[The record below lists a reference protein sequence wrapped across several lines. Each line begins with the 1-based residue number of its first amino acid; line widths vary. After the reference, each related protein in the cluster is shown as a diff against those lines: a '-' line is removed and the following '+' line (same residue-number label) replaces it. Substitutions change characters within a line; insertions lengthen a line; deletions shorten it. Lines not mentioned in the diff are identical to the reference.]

1 MGRRTQ
7 SARAARAARTARSAR
22 RLPPFDRL
30 GVFVHAHA
38 RLVIAAWVVIV
49 CCALPFAPQAPGA
62 LQAGGFDLPTLE
74 SARSRA
80 ALERELGT
88 PPSALV
94 LAISSTTLTPGT
106 SAFETAAQR
115 AVAGV
120 ASAPHVVGSRSHL
133 IAPTQINIEKKI
145 VYDVILL
152 DLKPDD
158 SPAALDGIQA
168 RLAEVDGIKVAI
180 AGGPSF
186 YADIQSVS
194 ETDLQRSELISLPLA
209 AVVLLLVFGS
219 AVAAGL
225 PLAVGGA
232 TVIVALAA
240 IFGVAQ
246 VTRMS
251 IFVLNLTTLLGLGL
265 GVDYSLLLVS
275 RFREEL
281 GKGAAIGDAVTR
293 TVATAGR
300 AVFFSGVTVMLGLA
314 GLALFDFA
322 ILRSIGVAGAITVAI
337 AVASSVTL
345 MPAILSLLGARVN
358 RLAARRL
365 GNGRV
370 NERGPWARLARAVMR
385 RPIAVALPTL
395 TLLIALGTPWLGV
408 RFNAPDGSILPE
420 RVPSRQALDAL
431 TDAFGEGSFSPMTAA
446 VRTDGPVTS
455 PTNIKLLYDWVQALQ
470 ADPRVA
476 RVDSIVSIDP
486 RLTGTQYQLLYSS
499 HTSDSEVGS
508 AAPPD
513 RYAAQILSFTTA
525 GDLTTV
531 SITPTY
537 GPNRPESRALVSEL
551 RAAHP
556 GTIGAGRPSVITPP
570 AGLNALIGGGAAE
583 IVDVVDTISGEF
595 PRTAAVVILA
605 TLLILA
611 VLLRSIVLPIKA
623 VVMNVLSILASFGA
637 LVWIFQEGNLSALLG
652 FAPLGFVET
661 TIPVILFCVLFGL
674 SMDYEVF
681 LLTRMREIYDRTGD
695 NTAAV
700 AGGLERSG
708 RIITSAALI
717 VVVVAGSFAFAEIVL
732 IKALGVGVAVAVAL
746 DATIVRALLVPATMR
761 LFGKWNWWAPHWMER
776 LLSGRIA
783 TEAETEARTR

>member
-1 MGRRTQ
+1 M
-7 SARAARAARTARSAR
+7 ARAAR
-22 RLPPFDRL
+22 RLPPFERL
-30 GVFVHAHA
+30 GAFVHAHA
-38 RLVIAAWVVIV
+38 RLVIGAWVLIV
-49 CCALPFAPQAPGA
+49 LCALPFAPQAPGA

-80 ALERELGT
+80 ALESELGA

-94 LAISSTTLTPGT
+94 LAISSSTLTPGT
-106 SAFETAAQR
+106 PQFEAAAQR

-120 ASAPHVVGSRSHL
+120 ANAPHVVGSRSHL
-133 IAPTQINIEKKI
+133 IAPTQVNVEKKI

-158 SPAALDGIQA
+158 SPAALEGIQA
-168 RLAEVDGIKVAI
+168 ALVEVDGIKVAL

-186 YADIQSVS
+186 YADIQIVS

-209 AVVLLLVFGS
+209 AIVLLLVFGS

-240 IFGVAQ
+240 IFGAAQ
-246 VTRMS
+246 ATRMS

-281 GKGAAIGDAVTR
+281 GRGAKLGDAVQR

-322 ILRSIGVAGAITVAI
+322 ILRSIGIAGAITVAI

-345 MPAILSLLGARVN
+345 MPAILSLLGPRVN
-358 RLAARRL
+358 RLAIRRL
-365 GNGRV
+365 GSGKV

-395 TLLIALGTPWLGV
+395 ALLIALGTPWLGV

-455 PTNIKLLYDWVQALQ
+455 AANIKLLYDWVQALQ

-486 RLTGTQYQLLYSS
+486 RLTLTQYQLLYSS
-499 HTSDSEVGS
+499 SSTDG
-508 AAPPD
+508 ATPPD

-531 SITPTY
+531 SITPTN
-537 GPNRPESRALVSEL
+537 GPNRPESRALVGEL

-556 GTIGAGRPSVITPP
+556 GSIAAGTPSAITPP

-611 VLLRSIVLPIKA
+611 VLLRSIILPIKA
-623 VVMNVLSILASFGA
+623 VVMNTLSILASFGA
-637 LVWIFQEGNLSALLG
+637 LVWIFQEGNLSAILG

-695 NTAAV
+695 NAAAV

-717 VVVVAGSFAFAEIVL
+717 VVVVAGSFVFAEIVL
-732 IKALGVGVAVAVAL
+732 IKALGVGVAIAVAL

-761 LFGKWNWWAPHWMER
+761 LFGKWNWWAPRWMER

-783 TEAETEARTR
+783 TEAETEARAR

>member
-1 MGRRTQ
+1 MAQRRRV
-7 SARAARAARTARSAR
+7 ARK
-22 RLPPFDRL
+22 LPPFEQL
-30 GVFVHAHA
+30 GAFVHAHA
-38 RLVIAAWVVIV
+38 RLVIGAWVLIV
-49 CCALPFAPQAPGA
+49 LCALPFAPQAPGA

-80 ALERELGT
+80 ALESELGA

-106 SAFETAAQR
+106 PQFETAAQR
-115 AVAGV
+115 AIAGV

-133 IAPTQINIEKKI
+133 IAPTQINVEKKI

-158 SPAALDGIQA
+158 SPAALEGIQSA
-168 RLAEVDGIKVAI
+168 LVEVDGITVAI

-209 AVVLLLVFGS
+209 AIVLLLVFGS

-232 TVIVALAA
+232 TVLVALAA
-240 IFGVAQ
+240 IFGIAQ
-246 VTRMS
+246 ATRMS

-281 GKGAAIGDAVTR
+281 GRGAKLGDAVQR

-322 ILRSIGVAGAITVAI
+322 ILRSIGIAGAITVAI

-345 MPAILSLLGARVN
+345 MPAILSLLGPRVN
-358 RLAARRL
+358 RLAIRRL
-365 GNGRV
+365 GSGKV

-385 RPIAVALPTL
+385 RPVAVALPTL
-395 TLLIALGTPWLGV
+395 ALLIALGTPWLGV

-455 PTNIKLLYDWVQALQ
+455 AANIKLLYDWVQALQ

-486 RLTGTQYQLLYSS
+486 RLTLTQYQLLYSS
-499 HTSDSEVGS
+499 SSTDG

-531 SITPTY
+531 SITPTN
-537 GPNRPESRALVSEL
+537 GPNRPESRALVGEL

-556 GTIGAGRPSVITPP
+556 GTIGAGTPSAITPP

-623 VVMNVLSILASFGA
+623 VVMNTLSILASFGA
-637 LVWIFQEGNLSALLG
+637 LVWIFQDGNLSALLG

-695 NTAAV
+695 NAAAV

-717 VVVVAGSFAFAEIVL
+717 VVVVAGSFVFAEIVL
-732 IKALGVGVAVAVAL
+732 IKALGVGVAIAVAL

-761 LFGKWNWWAPHWMER
+761 LFGKWNWWAPRWMER

-783 TEAETEARTR
+783 TEAETEARAR

>member
-1 MGRRTQ
+1 M
-7 SARAARAARTARSAR
+7 
-22 RLPPFDRL
+22 
-30 GVFVHAHA
+30 HAHA
-38 RLVIAAWVVIV
+38 KLVIGAWVLIV
-49 CCALPFAPQAPGA
+49 LCALPFAPQAPGA

-80 ALERELGT
+80 ALESELGA

-106 SAFETAAQR
+106 VEFETAAQR

-133 IAPTQINIEKKI
+133 IAPTQISVEKKI

-158 SPAALDGIQA
+158 SPAALEGIQSA
-168 RLAEVDGIKVAI
+168 LVEVDGITVAI

-246 VTRMS
+246 ATRMS

-281 GKGAAIGDAVTR
+281 GRGAKLGDAVQR

-300 AVFFSGVTVMLGLA
+300 AVFFSGVTVILGLA

-322 ILRSIGVAGAITVAI
+322 ILRSIGIAGAITVAI

-345 MPAILSLLGARVN
+345 MPAILSLLGPRVN
-358 RLAARRL
+358 RLAIRRL
-365 GNGRV
+365 GSGKV

-385 RPIAVALPTL
+385 RPLAVALPTL
-395 TLLIALGTPWLGV
+395 ALLIALGTPWLGV

-455 PTNIKLLYDWVQALQ
+455 AANIKLLYDWVQALQ

-486 RLTGTQYQLLYSS
+486 RLTLTQYQLLYSS
-499 HTSDSEVGS
+499 SSSDSAAGGTAGS
-508 AAPPD
+508 ASPPD

-531 SITPTY
+531 SITPTN
-537 GPNRPESRALVSEL
+537 GPNRPESRALVGEL

-556 GTIGAGRPSVITPP
+556 GSIGAGTPSAITPP

-605 TLLILA
+605 TLIILA

-623 VVMNVLSILASFGA
+623 VVMNMLSILASFGA
-637 LVWIFQEGNLSALLG
+637 LVWIFQEGNLSAILG

-695 NTAAV
+695 NAAAV

-717 VVVVAGSFAFAEIVL
+717 VVVVAGSFVFAEIVL
-732 IKALGVGVAVAVAL
+732 IKALGVGVAIAVAL

-761 LFGKWNWWAPHWMER
+761 LFGKWNWWAPRWMER

-783 TEAETEARTR
+783 TEAETEARAR

>member
-1 MGRRTQ
+1 M
-7 SARAARAARTARSAR
+7 AR
-22 RLPPFDRL
+22 RLPPFERL
-30 GVFVHAHA
+30 GAFVHAHA
-38 RLVIAAWVVIV
+38 RLVIGAWVLIV
-49 CCALPFAPQAPGA
+49 LCALPFAPQAPGA

-80 ALERELGT
+80 ALESELGA

-94 LAISSTTLTPGT
+94 LAISSSTLIPGT
-106 SAFETAAQR
+106 PQFEAAAQR

-120 ASAPHVVGSRSHL
+120 ARAPHVVGSRSHL
-133 IAPTQINIEKKI
+133 IAPTQVNVEKKI

-158 SPAALDGIQA
+158 SPAALEGIQA
-168 RLAEVDGIKVAI
+168 ALVAVDGIKVAL

-186 YADIQSVS
+186 YADIQIVS

-209 AVVLLLVFGS
+209 AIVLLLVFGS

-240 IFGVAQ
+240 IFGIAQ
-246 VTRMS
+246 ATRMS

-281 GKGAAIGDAVTR
+281 GRGAKLGDAVQR

-322 ILRSIGVAGAITVAI
+322 ILRSIGIAGAITVAI

-345 MPAILSLLGARVN
+345 MPAILSLLGPRVN
-358 RLAARRL
+358 RLAIRRL
-365 GNGRV
+365 GSGKV

-395 TLLIALGTPWLGV
+395 ALLIALGTPWLGV

-455 PTNIKLLYDWVQALQ
+455 AANIKLLYDWVQALQ

-486 RLTGTQYQLLYSS
+486 RLTLTQYQLLYSS
-499 HTSDSEVGS
+499 SS
-508 AAPPD
+508 ADGATPPD

-525 GDLTTV
+525 GDFTTV
-531 SITPTY
+531 SITPTN
-537 GPNRPESRALVSEL
+537 GPNRPESRALVGEL

-556 GTIGAGRPSVITPP
+556 GTIGAGTPSAITPP

-623 VVMNVLSILASFGA
+623 VVMNTLSILASFGA
-637 LVWIFQEGNLSALLG
+637 LVWIFQDGNLSALLG

-695 NTAAV
+695 NAAAV

-717 VVVVAGSFAFAEIVL
+717 VVVVAGSFVFAEIVL
-732 IKALGVGVAVAVAL
+732 IKALGVGVAIAVAL

-761 LFGKWNWWAPHWMER
+761 LFGKWNWWAPRWMER

-783 TEAETEARTR
+783 TEAETEARAR

>member
-1 MGRRTQ
+1 M
-7 SARAARAARTARSAR
+7 
-22 RLPPFDRL
+22 
-30 GVFVHAHA
+30 HAHA
-38 RLVIAAWVVIV
+38 RLVIGAWVLIV
-49 CCALPFAPQAPGA
+49 LCALPFAPQAPGA

-80 ALERELGT
+80 ALESELGA

-94 LAISSTTLTPGT
+94 LAISSSTLTPGT
-106 SAFETAAQR
+106 PQFEAAAQR

-120 ASAPHVVGSRSHL
+120 ANAPHVVGSRSHL
-133 IAPTQINIEKKI
+133 IAPTQVNVEKKI

-158 SPAALDGIQA
+158 SPAALEGIQA
-168 RLAEVDGIKVAI
+168 ALVEVDGIKVAL

-186 YADIQSVS
+186 YADIQIVS

-209 AVVLLLVFGS
+209 AIVLLLVFGS

-240 IFGVAQ
+240 IFGAAQ
-246 VTRMS
+246 ATRMS

-281 GKGAAIGDAVTR
+281 GRGAKLGDAVQR

-322 ILRSIGVAGAITVAI
+322 ILRSIGIAGAITVAI

-345 MPAILSLLGARVN
+345 MPAILSLLGPRVN
-358 RLAARRL
+358 RLAIRRL
-365 GNGRV
+365 GSGKV

-385 RPIAVALPTL
+385 RPVAVALPTL
-395 TLLIALGTPWLGV
+395 ALLIALGTPWLGV

-455 PTNIKLLYDWVQALQ
+455 AANIKLLYDWVQALQ

-486 RLTGTQYQLLYSS
+486 RLTLTQYQLLYSS
-499 HTSDSEVGS
+499 SSTDG
-508 AAPPD
+508 ATPPD

-531 SITPTY
+531 SITPTN
-537 GPNRPESRALVSEL
+537 GPNRPESRALVGEL

-556 GTIGAGRPSVITPP
+556 GSIAAGTPSAITPP

-623 VVMNVLSILASFGA
+623 VVMNTLSILASFGA
-637 LVWIFQEGNLSALLG
+637 LVWIFQEGNLSAILG

-695 NTAAV
+695 NAAAV

-717 VVVVAGSFAFAEIVL
+717 VVVVAGSFVFAEIVL
-732 IKALGVGVAVAVAL
+732 IKALGVGVAIAVAL

-761 LFGKWNWWAPHWMER
+761 LFGKWNWWAPRWMER

-783 TEAETEARTR
+783 TEAETEARAR

>member
-1 MGRRTQ
+1 MARRV
-7 SARAARAARTARSAR
+7 RAARRM
-22 RLPPFDRL
+22 PPFERL
-30 GVFVHAHA
+30 GAFVHAHA
-38 RLVIAAWVVIV
+38 RLVIGAWVLIV
-49 CCALPFAPQAPGA
+49 LCALPFAPQAPGA

-80 ALERELGT
+80 ALESELGA

-106 SAFETAAQR
+106 PQFETAAQR
-115 AVAGV
+115 AVAAV

-133 IAPTQINIEKKI
+133 IAPTQINVEQKI

-158 SPAALDGIQA
+158 SPAALEGIQA
-168 RLAEVDGIKVAI
+168 ALVEVDGIKVAI

-246 VTRMS
+246 ATRMS

-281 GKGAAIGDAVTR
+281 GRGAKLGDAVQR

-322 ILRSIGVAGAITVAI
+322 ILRSIGIAGAITVAI

-345 MPAILSLLGARVN
+345 MPAILSLLGPRVN
-358 RLAARRL
+358 RLAIRRL
-365 GNGRV
+365 GSGEV
-370 NERGPWARLARAVMR
+370 NERGPWARLAHAVMR
-385 RPIAVALPTL
+385 RPLAVALPTL
-395 TLLIALGTPWLGV
+395 VLLIALGTPWLGV

-420 RVPSRQALDAL
+420 RVSSRQALDAL

-446 VRTDGPVTS
+446 VRTNGPVTS
-455 PTNIKLLYDWVQALQ
+455 AANIKLLYDWVQALQ

-486 RLTGTQYQLLYSS
+486 RLTLTQYQLLYSS
-499 HTSDSEVGS
+499 DS
-508 AAPPD
+508 ATPPD

-531 SITPTY
+531 SITPTN

-556 GTIGAGRPSVITPP
+556 GSIGAGTPSAITPP
-570 AGLNALIGGGAAE
+570 TRLNALIGGGAAE

-732 IKALGVGVAVAVAL
+732 IKALGVGVAIAVAL

-761 LFGKWNWWAPHWMER
+761 LFGKWNWWAPRWMER

>member
-1 MGRRTQ
+1 M
-7 SARAARAARTARSAR
+7 AR
-22 RLPPFDRL
+22 RLPPFERL
-30 GVFVHAHA
+30 GAFVHAHA
-38 RLVIAAWVVIV
+38 RLVIGAWVLIV
-49 CCALPFAPQAPGA
+49 LCALPFAPQAPGA

-80 ALERELGT
+80 ALESELGA

-94 LAISSTTLTPGT
+94 LAISSSTLIPGT
-106 SAFETAAQR
+106 PQFEAAAQR

-120 ASAPHVVGSRSHL
+120 ARAPHVVGSRSHL
-133 IAPTQINIEKKI
+133 IAPTQVNVEKKI

-158 SPAALDGIQA
+158 SPAALEGIQA
-168 RLAEVDGIKVAI
+168 ALIEVDGIKVAL

-186 YADIQSVS
+186 YADIQIVS

-209 AVVLLLVFGS
+209 AIVLLLVFGS

-240 IFGVAQ
+240 IFGIAQ
-246 VTRMS
+246 ATRMS

-281 GKGAAIGDAVTR
+281 GRGAKLGDAVQR

-322 ILRSIGVAGAITVAI
+322 ILRSIGIAGAITVAI

-345 MPAILSLLGARVN
+345 MPAILSLLGPRVN
-358 RLAARRL
+358 RLAIRRL
-365 GNGRV
+365 GSGKV

-385 RPIAVALPTL
+385 RPVAVALPTL
-395 TLLIALGTPWLGV
+395 ALLIALGTPWLGV

-455 PTNIKLLYDWVQALQ
+455 AANIKLLYDWVQALQ

-486 RLTGTQYQLLYSS
+486 RLTLTQYQLLYSS
-499 HTSDSEVGS
+499 SS
-508 AAPPD
+508 ADGATPPD

-531 SITPTY
+531 SITPTN
-537 GPNRPESRALVSEL
+537 GPNRPESRALVGEL

-556 GTIGAGRPSVITPP
+556 GTIGAGTPSAITPP

-623 VVMNVLSILASFGA
+623 VVMNTLSILASFGA
-637 LVWIFQEGNLSALLG
+637 LVWIFQDGNLSALLG

-695 NTAAV
+695 NAAAV

-717 VVVVAGSFAFAEIVL
+717 VVVVAGSFVFAEIVL
-732 IKALGVGVAVAVAL
+732 IKALGVGVAIAVAL

-761 LFGKWNWWAPHWMER
+761 LFGKWNWWAPRWMER

-783 TEAETEARTR
+783 TEAETEARAR

>member
-1 MGRRTQ
+1 M
-7 SARAARAARTARSAR
+7 
-22 RLPPFDRL
+22 
-30 GVFVHAHA
+30 HAHA
-38 RLVIAAWVVIV
+38 RLVIGAWVLIV
-49 CCALPFAPQAPGA
+49 LCALPFAPQAPGA

-80 ALERELGT
+80 ALESELGA

-94 LAISSTTLTPGT
+94 LAISSSTLTPGT
-106 SAFETAAQR
+106 VEFETAAQR
-115 AVAGV
+115 AVVGV

-133 IAPTQINIEKKI
+133 IAPTQINVEKKI

-158 SPAALDGIQA
+158 SPAALEGIQSA
-168 RLAEVDGIKVAI
+168 LVEVDGITVAI

-246 VTRMS
+246 ATRMS

-275 RFREEL
+275 RVREEL
-281 GKGAAIGDAVTR
+281 GRGAKLGDAVQR

-314 GLALFDFA
+314 GLTLFDFA
-322 ILRSIGVAGAITVAI
+322 ILRSIGIAGAITVAI

-345 MPAILSLLGARVN
+345 MPAILSLLGPRVN
-358 RLAARRL
+358 RLAIRRL
-365 GNGRV
+365 GSGKV

-385 RPIAVALPTL
+385 RPLAVALPTL
-395 TLLIALGTPWLGV
+395 ALLIALGTPWLGV

-455 PTNIKLLYDWVQALQ
+455 AANIKLLYDWVQALQ

-486 RLTGTQYQLLYSS
+486 RLTLTQYQLLYSS
-499 HTSDSEVGS
+499 SSFDS
-508 AAPPD
+508 ATPPD

-531 SITPTY
+531 SITPTN
-537 GPNRPESRALVSEL
+537 GPNRPESRALVGEL

-556 GTIGAGRPSVITPP
+556 GSIGAGTPSAITPP

-623 VVMNVLSILASFGA
+623 VVMNMLSILASFGA
-637 LVWIFQEGNLSALLG
+637 LVWIFQEGNLSAILG

-717 VVVVAGSFAFAEIVL
+717 VVVVAGSFVFAEIVL
-732 IKALGVGVAVAVAL
+732 IKALGVGVAIAVAL

-761 LFGKWNWWAPHWMER
+761 LFGKWNWWAPRWMER

>member
-1 MGRRTQ
+1 M
-7 SARAARAARTARSAR
+7 
-22 RLPPFDRL
+22 PPFERL
-30 GVFVHAHA
+30 GAFVHAHA
-38 RLVIAAWVVIV
+38 RLVIGAWVLIV
-49 CCALPFAPQAPGA
+49 LCALPFAPQAPGA

-80 ALERELGT
+80 ALESELGA

-106 SAFETAAQR
+106 VEFETAAQR

-133 IAPTQINIEKKI
+133 IAPTQINVEKKI

-158 SPAALDGIQA
+158 SPAALEGIQSA
-168 RLAEVDGIKVAI
+168 LVEVDGIKVAI

-186 YADIQSVS
+186 YADIQIVS

-246 VTRMS
+246 ATRMS

-281 GKGAAIGDAVTR
+281 GRGAKLGDAVQR

-322 ILRSIGVAGAITVAI
+322 ILRSIGIAGAITVAI

-345 MPAILSLLGARVN
+345 MPAILSLLGPRVN
-358 RLAARRL
+358 RLAIRRL
-365 GNGRV
+365 GSGKV

-385 RPIAVALPTL
+385 RPLAVALPTL
-395 TLLIALGTPWLGV
+395 ALLIALGTPWLGV

-455 PTNIKLLYDWVQALQ
+455 AANIKLLYDWVQALQ

-486 RLTGTQYQLLYSS
+486 RLTLTQYQLLYSS
-499 HTSDSEVGS
+499 SSFDS
-508 AAPPD
+508 ATPPD

-531 SITPTY
+531 SITPTN
-537 GPNRPESRALVSEL
+537 GPNRPESRALVGEL

-556 GTIGAGRPSVITPP
+556 GSIGAGTPSAITPP

-605 TLLILA
+605 TLIILA

-623 VVMNVLSILASFGA
+623 VVMNMLSILASFGA
-637 LVWIFQEGNLSALLG
+637 LVWIFQEGNLSAILG

-717 VVVVAGSFAFAEIVL
+717 VVVVAGSFVFAEIVL
-732 IKALGVGVAVAVAL
+732 IKALGVGVAIAVAL

-761 LFGKWNWWAPHWMER
+761 LFGKWNWWAPRWMER

>member
-1 MGRRTQ
+1 
-7 SARAARAARTARSAR
+7 
-22 RLPPFDRL
+22 
-30 GVFVHAHA
+30 VHAHA
-38 RLVIAAWVVIV
+38 RLVIGAWVLIV
-49 CCALPFAPQAPGA
+49 LCALPFAPQAPGA

-80 ALERELGT
+80 ALESELGA

-94 LAISSTTLTPGT
+94 LAISSSTLIPGT
-106 SAFETAAQR
+106 PQFEAAAQR

-120 ASAPHVVGSRSHL
+120 ARAPHVVGSRSHL
-133 IAPTQINIEKKI
+133 IAPTQVNVEKKI

-158 SPAALDGIQA
+158 SPAALEGIQA
-168 RLAEVDGIKVAI
+168 ALVEVDGIKVAL

-186 YADIQSVS
+186 YADIQIVS

-209 AVVLLLVFGS
+209 AIVLLLVFGS

-232 TVIVALAA
+232 TVLVALAA
-240 IFGVAQ
+240 IFGIAQ
-246 VTRMS
+246 ATRMS

-281 GKGAAIGDAVTR
+281 GRGAKLGDAVQR

-322 ILRSIGVAGAITVAI
+322 ILRSIGIAGAITVAI

-345 MPAILSLLGARVN
+345 MPAILSLLGSRVN
-358 RLAARRL
+358 RLAIRRL
-365 GNGRV
+365 GSGKV

-385 RPIAVALPTL
+385 RPVAVALPTL
-395 TLLIALGTPWLGV
+395 ALLIALGTPWLGV

-455 PTNIKLLYDWVQALQ
+455 AANIKLLYDWVQALQ

-486 RLTGTQYQLLYSS
+486 RLTLTQYQLLYSS
-499 HTSDSEVGS
+499 SSTDGAGSAAGS

-531 SITPTY
+531 SITPTN
-537 GPNRPESRALVSEL
+537 GPNRPESRALVGEL

-556 GTIGAGRPSVITPP
+556 GTIGAGTASAITPP

-605 TLLILA
+605 TLIILA

-623 VVMNVLSILASFGA
+623 VVMNTLSILASFGA
-637 LVWIFQEGNLSALLG
+637 LVWIFQDGNLSALLG

-695 NTAAV
+695 NAAAV

-732 IKALGVGVAVAVAL
+732 IKALGVGVAIAVAL

-761 LFGKWNWWAPHWMER
+761 LFGKWNWWAPRWMER

-783 TEAETEARTR
+783 TEAETEARAR

>member
-1 MGRRTQ
+1 M
-7 SARAARAARTARSAR
+7 
-22 RLPPFDRL
+22 
-30 GVFVHAHA
+30 HAHA
-38 RLVIAAWVVIV
+38 RLVIGAWVLIV
-49 CCALPFAPQAPGA
+49 LCALPFAPQAPGA

-80 ALERELGT
+80 ALESELGA

-94 LAISSTTLTPGT
+94 LAISSSTLTPGT
-106 SAFETAAQR
+106 VEFETAAQR
-115 AVAGV
+115 AVVGV

-133 IAPTQINIEKKI
+133 IAPTQINVEKKI

-158 SPAALDGIQA
+158 SPAALEGIQSA
-168 RLAEVDGIKVAI
+168 LVEVDGITVAI

-246 VTRMS
+246 ATRMS

-281 GKGAAIGDAVTR
+281 GRGAKLGDAVQR

-314 GLALFDFA
+314 GLTLFDFA
-322 ILRSIGVAGAITVAI
+322 ILRSIGIAGAITVAI

-345 MPAILSLLGARVN
+345 MPAILSLLGPRVN
-358 RLAARRL
+358 RLAIRRL
-365 GNGRV
+365 GSGKV

-385 RPIAVALPTL
+385 RPLAVALPTL
-395 TLLIALGTPWLGV
+395 ALLIALGTPWLGV

-455 PTNIKLLYDWVQALQ
+455 AANIKLLYDWVQALQ

-486 RLTGTQYQLLYSS
+486 RLTLTQYQLLYSS
-499 HTSDSEVGS
+499 SSFDS
-508 AAPPD
+508 ATPPD

-531 SITPTY
+531 SITPTN
-537 GPNRPESRALVSEL
+537 GPNRPESRALVGEL

-556 GTIGAGRPSVITPP
+556 GSIGAGTPSAITPP

-623 VVMNVLSILASFGA
+623 VVMNMLSILASFGA
-637 LVWIFQEGNLSALLG
+637 LVWIFQEGNLSAILG

-717 VVVVAGSFAFAEIVL
+717 VVVVAGSFVFAEIVL
-732 IKALGVGVAVAVAL
+732 IKALGVGVAIAVAL

-761 LFGKWNWWAPHWMER
+761 LFGKWNWWAPRWMER

>member
-1 MGRRTQ
+1 M
-7 SARAARAARTARSAR
+7 
-22 RLPPFDRL
+22 
-30 GVFVHAHA
+30 HAHA
-38 RLVIAAWVVIV
+38 RLVIGAWVLIV
-49 CCALPFAPQAPGA
+49 LCALPFAPQAPGA

-80 ALERELGT
+80 ALESELGA

-94 LAISSTTLTPGT
+94 LAISSSTLTPGT
-106 SAFETAAQR
+106 PQFEAAAQR

-120 ASAPHVVGSRSHL
+120 ANAPHVVGSRSHL
-133 IAPTQINIEKKI
+133 IAPTQVNVEKKI

-158 SPAALDGIQA
+158 SPAALEGIQA
-168 RLAEVDGIKVAI
+168 ALVEVDGIKVAL

-186 YADIQSVS
+186 YADIQIVS

-209 AVVLLLVFGS
+209 AIVLLLVFGS

-240 IFGVAQ
+240 IFGAAQ
-246 VTRMS
+246 ATRMS

-281 GKGAAIGDAVTR
+281 GRGAKLGDAVQR

-322 ILRSIGVAGAITVAI
+322 ILRSIGIAGAITVAI

-345 MPAILSLLGARVN
+345 MPAILSLLGPRVN
-358 RLAARRL
+358 RLAIRRL
-365 GNGRV
+365 GSGKV

-395 TLLIALGTPWLGV
+395 ALLIALGTPWLGV

-455 PTNIKLLYDWVQALQ
+455 AANIKLLYDWVQALQ

-486 RLTGTQYQLLYSS
+486 RLTLTQYQLLYSS
-499 HTSDSEVGS
+499 SSTDG
-508 AAPPD
+508 ATPPD

-531 SITPTY
+531 SITPTN
-537 GPNRPESRALVSEL
+537 GPNRPESRALVGEL

-556 GTIGAGRPSVITPP
+556 GSIAAGTPSAITPP

-623 VVMNVLSILASFGA
+623 VVMNTLSILASFGA
-637 LVWIFQEGNLSALLG
+637 LVWIFQEGNLSAILG

-717 VVVVAGSFAFAEIVL
+717 VVVVAGSFVFAEIVL
-732 IKALGVGVAVAVAL
+732 IKALGVGVAIAVAL

-761 LFGKWNWWAPHWMER
+761 LFGKWNWWAPRWMER

>member
-1 MGRRTQ
+1 V
-7 SARAARAARTARSAR
+7 AR
-22 RLPPFDRL
+22 RLPPFERL
-30 GVFVHAHA
+30 GAFVHAHA
-38 RLVIAAWVVIV
+38 RLVIGAWVLIV
-49 CCALPFAPQAPGA
+49 LCALPFAPQAPGA

-80 ALERELGT
+80 ALESELGA

-94 LAISSTTLTPGT
+94 LAISSSTLIPGT
-106 SAFETAAQR
+106 PQFEAAAQR

-120 ASAPHVVGSRSHL
+120 ARAPHVVGSRSHL
-133 IAPTQINIEKKI
+133 IAPTQVNVEKKI

-158 SPAALDGIQA
+158 SPAALEGIQA
-168 RLAEVDGIKVAI
+168 ALVEVDGIKVAL

-186 YADIQSVS
+186 YADIQIVS

-209 AVVLLLVFGS
+209 AIVLLLVFGS

-232 TVIVALAA
+232 TVLVALAA
-240 IFGVAQ
+240 IFGIAQ
-246 VTRMS
+246 ATRMS

-281 GKGAAIGDAVTR
+281 GRGAKLGDAVQR

-322 ILRSIGVAGAITVAI
+322 ILRSIGIAGAITVAI

-345 MPAILSLLGARVN
+345 MPAILSLLGPRVN
-358 RLAARRL
+358 RLAIRRL
-365 GNGRV
+365 GSGKV

-395 TLLIALGTPWLGV
+395 ALLIALGTPWLGV

-455 PTNIKLLYDWVQALQ
+455 AANIKLLYDWVQALQ

-486 RLTGTQYQLLYSS
+486 RLTLTQYQLLYSS
-499 HTSDSEVGS
+499 SSTDG
-508 AAPPD
+508 ATPPD

-531 SITPTY
+531 SITPTN
-537 GPNRPESRALVSEL
+537 GPNRPESRALVGEL

-556 GTIGAGRPSVITPP
+556 GTIGAGTPSAITPP
-570 AGLNALIGGGAAE
+570 VGLNALIGGGAAE

-623 VVMNVLSILASFGA
+623 VVMNTLSILASFGA
-637 LVWIFQEGNLSALLG
+637 LVWIFQDGNLSALLG

-695 NTAAV
+695 NAAAV

-717 VVVVAGSFAFAEIVL
+717 VVVVAGSFVFAEIVL
-732 IKALGVGVAVAVAL
+732 IKALGVGVAIAVAL

-761 LFGKWNWWAPHWMER
+761 LFGKWNWWAPRWMER

-783 TEAETEARTR
+783 TEAETEARAR

>member
-1 MGRRTQ
+1 MHT
-7 SARAARAARTARSAR
+7 
-22 RLPPFDRL
+22 
-30 GVFVHAHA
+30 HA
-38 RLVIAAWVVIV
+38 RLVIGAWVLIV
-49 CCALPFAPQAPGA
+49 LCALPFAPQAPGA

-80 ALERELGT
+80 ALESELGA

-94 LAISSTTLTPGT
+94 LAISSSRLTPGT
-106 SAFETAAQR
+106 PQFEAAAQQ

-133 IAPTQINIEKKI
+133 IAPTQINVEKKI

-158 SPAALDGIQA
+158 SPAALEGIQSA
-168 RLAEVDGIKVAI
+168 LVEVDGIKVAI

-232 TVIVALAA
+232 TVLVALAA

-246 VTRMS
+246 ATRMS

-281 GKGAAIGDAVTR
+281 GRGAKLGDAVQR

-322 ILRSIGVAGAITVAI
+322 ILRSIGIAGAITVAI

-345 MPAILSLLGARVN
+345 MPAILSLLGPRVN
-358 RLAARRL
+358 RLAIRRL
-365 GNGRV
+365 GSGEV
-370 NERGPWARLARAVMR
+370 NERGPWARLAHAVMR
-385 RPIAVALPTL
+385 RPLAVALPTL
-395 TLLIALGTPWLGV
+395 ALLIALGTPWLGV

-420 RVPSRQALDAL
+420 RVASRQALDAL

-446 VRTDGPVTS
+446 VRTSGPVTS
-455 PTNIKLLYDWVQALQ
+455 AENIALLYDWVQALQ

-486 RLTGTQYQLLYSS
+486 RLTLTQYQLLYSADGA
-499 HTSDSEVGS
+499 T
-508 AAPPD
+508 PPD

-531 SITPTY
+531 SITPTN
-537 GPNRPESRALVSEL
+537 GPNRPESRALVGEL

-556 GTIGAGRPSVITPP
+556 GTIGAGTPSAITPP

-637 LVWIFQEGNLSALLG
+637 LVWIFQDGNLSALLG

-732 IKALGVGVAVAVAL
+732 IKALGVGVAIAVAL
-746 DATIVRALLVPATMR
+746 DATIVRALLVPAPMR
-761 LFGKWNWWAPHWMER
+761 LFGKWNWWSPRWMER

-783 TEAETEARTR
+783 SEAETEARTR

>member
-1 MGRRTQ
+1 MARRV
-7 SARAARAARTARSAR
+7 RAARSV
-22 RLPPFDRL
+22 PPFERL
-30 GVFVHAHA
+30 GAFVHAHA
-38 RLVIAAWVVIV
+38 RLVIGAWVLIV
-49 CCALPFAPQAPGA
+49 LCALPFAPQAPGA

-80 ALERELGT
+80 ALESELGA

-94 LAISSTTLTPGT
+94 LAINSSTLTPGT
-106 SAFETAAQR
+106 VEFETAAQR

-133 IAPTQINIEKKI
+133 IAPTQINVEKKI

-158 SPAALDGIQA
+158 SPAALEGIQSA
-168 RLAEVDGIKVAI
+168 LVEVDGIKVAI

-246 VTRMS
+246 ATRMS

-281 GKGAAIGDAVTR
+281 GRGAKLGDAVQR

-322 ILRSIGVAGAITVAI
+322 ILRSIGIAGAITVAI

-345 MPAILSLLGARVN
+345 MPAILSLLGPRVN
-358 RLAARRL
+358 RLAIRRL
-365 GNGRV
+365 GSGKV

-385 RPIAVALPTL
+385 RPLAVALPTL
-395 TLLIALGTPWLGV
+395 ALLIALGTPWLGV

-455 PTNIKLLYDWVQALQ
+455 AANIKLLYDWVQALQ

-486 RLTGTQYQLLYSS
+486 RLTLTQYQLLYSS
-499 HTSDSEVGS
+499 SSIDGAAGGDTGS

-531 SITPTY
+531 SITPTN
-537 GPNRPESRALVSEL
+537 GPNRPESRALVGEL

-556 GTIGAGRPSVITPP
+556 GSIGAGTPSAITPP
-570 AGLNALIGGGAAE
+570 AGLKALIGGGAAE

-623 VVMNVLSILASFGA
+623 VVMNMLSILASFGA
-637 LVWIFQEGNLSALLG
+637 LVWIFQEGNLSAILG

-717 VVVVAGSFAFAEIVL
+717 VVVVAGSFVFAEIVL
-732 IKALGVGVAVAVAL
+732 IKALGVGVAIAVAL

-761 LFGKWNWWAPHWMER
+761 LFGKWNWWAPRWMER

>member
-1 MGRRTQ
+1 M
-7 SARAARAARTARSAR
+7 AR
-22 RLPPFDRL
+22 RLPPFERL
-30 GVFVHAHA
+30 GAFVHAHA
-38 RLVIAAWVVIV
+38 RLVIGAWVLIV
-49 CCALPFAPQAPGA
+49 LCALPFAPQAPGA

-80 ALERELGT
+80 ALESELGA

-94 LAISSTTLTPGT
+94 LAISSSTLIPGT
-106 SAFETAAQR
+106 PQFEAAAQR

-120 ASAPHVVGSRSHL
+120 ARAPHVVGSRSHL
-133 IAPTQINIEKKI
+133 IAPTQVNVEKKI

-158 SPAALDGIQA
+158 SPAALEGIQA
-168 RLAEVDGIKVAI
+168 ALVAVDGIKVAL

-186 YADIQSVS
+186 YADIQIVS

-209 AVVLLLVFGS
+209 AIVLLLVFGS

-240 IFGVAQ
+240 IFGIAQ
-246 VTRMS
+246 ATRMS

-281 GKGAAIGDAVTR
+281 GRGAKLGDAVQR

-322 ILRSIGVAGAITVAI
+322 ILRSIGIAGAITVAI

-345 MPAILSLLGARVN
+345 MPAILSLLGPRVN
-358 RLAARRL
+358 RLAIRRL
-365 GNGRV
+365 GSGKV

-395 TLLIALGTPWLGV
+395 ALLIALGTPWLGV

-455 PTNIKLLYDWVQALQ
+455 AANIKLLYDWVQALQ

-486 RLTGTQYQLLYSS
+486 RLTLTQYQLLYSS
-499 HTSDSEVGS
+499 SSTDG

-525 GDLTTV
+525 GDFTTV
-531 SITPTY
+531 SITPTN
-537 GPNRPESRALVSEL
+537 GPNRPESRALVGEL

-556 GTIGAGRPSVITPP
+556 GTIGAGTPSAITPP

-623 VVMNVLSILASFGA
+623 VVMNTLSILASFGA
-637 LVWIFQEGNLSALLG
+637 LVWIFQDGNLSALLG

-695 NTAAV
+695 NAAAV

-717 VVVVAGSFAFAEIVL
+717 VVVVAGSFVFAEIVL
-732 IKALGVGVAVAVAL
+732 IKALGVGVAIAVAL

-761 LFGKWNWWAPHWMER
+761 LFGKWNWWAPRWMER

-783 TEAETEARTR
+783 TEAETEARAR

>member
-1 MGRRTQ
+1 MAQRRR
-7 SARAARAARTARSAR
+7 RAPIAR
-22 RLPPFDRL
+22 RLPPFEQL
-30 GVFVHAHA
+30 GAFVHAHA
-38 RLVIAAWVVIV
+38 RLVIGAWVLIV
-49 CCALPFAPQAPGA
+49 LCALPFSPQAPGA

-80 ALERELGT
+80 ALESELGA

-94 LAISSTTLTPGT
+94 LAISSSTLTPGT
-106 SAFETAAQR
+106 VEFETAAQQ

-120 ASAPHVVGSRSHL
+120 SSAPHVVGSRSHL
-133 IAPTQINIEKKI
+133 IAPTQISVEKKI

-152 DLKPDD
+152 DFKPDD
-158 SPAALDGIQA
+158 SPAALEGIQA
-168 RLAEVDGIKVAI
+168 ALVAVDGIKVAI

-246 VTRMS
+246 ATRMS

-281 GKGAAIGDAVTR
+281 GRGAKLGDAVQR

-322 ILRSIGVAGAITVAI
+322 ILRSIGIAGAITVAI

-345 MPAILSLLGARVN
+345 MPAILTLLGPRVN
-358 RLAARRL
+358 RLAIRRL
-365 GNGRV
+365 GSGKV

-385 RPIAVALPTL
+385 RPVAVALPTL
-395 TLLIALGTPWLGV
+395 ALLIALGTPWLGV

-420 RVPSRQALDAL
+420 RVASRQALDAL

-446 VRTDGPVTS
+446 VRTNGPVTS
-455 PTNIKLLYDWVQALQ
+455 AANIKLLYDWVQALQ

-476 RVDSIVSIDP
+476 RVESIVSIDP
-486 RLTGTQYQLLYSS
+486 RLTLTQYQLLYSS
-499 HTSDSEVGS
+499 SSSDNAAGGAAGS
-508 AAPPD
+508 ASPPD

-531 SITPTY
+531 SITPTN
-537 GPNRPESRALVSEL
+537 GPNRPESRALVGEL

-556 GTIGAGRPSVITPP
+556 GSIGAGTPSAITPP

-611 VLLRSIVLPIKA
+611 VLLRSVVLPIKA

-637 LVWIFQEGNLSALLG
+637 LVWIFQEGNLSAIFG

-732 IKALGVGVAVAVAL
+732 IKALGVGVAIAVAL
-746 DATIVRALLVPATMR
+746 DATVVRALLVPATMR
-761 LFGKWNWWAPHWMER
+761 LFGKWNWWAPRWMER

>member
-1 MGRRTQ
+1 
-7 SARAARAARTARSAR
+7 
-22 RLPPFDRL
+22 
-30 GVFVHAHA
+30 
-38 RLVIAAWVVIV
+38 
-49 CCALPFAPQAPGA
+49 
-62 LQAGGFDLPTLE
+62 
-74 SARSRA
+74 
-80 ALERELGT
+80 
-88 PPSALV
+88 
-94 LAISSTTLTPGT
+94 
-106 SAFETAAQR
+106 
-115 AVAGV
+115 
-120 ASAPHVVGSRSHL
+120 VVGSRSHL
-133 IAPTQINIEKKI
+133 IAPTQINVEKKI

-158 SPAALDGIQA
+158 SPAALEGIQSA
-168 RLAEVDGIKVAI
+168 LVEVDGIKVAI

-246 VTRMS
+246 ATRMS

-281 GKGAAIGDAVTR
+281 GRGAKLGDAVQR

-322 ILRSIGVAGAITVAI
+322 ILRSIGIAGAITVAI

-345 MPAILSLLGARVN
+345 MPAILSLLGPRVN
-358 RLAARRL
+358 RLAIRRL
-365 GNGRV
+365 GSGKV

-385 RPIAVALPTL
+385 RPLAVALPTL
-395 TLLIALGTPWLGV
+395 ALLIALGTPWLGV

-455 PTNIKLLYDWVQALQ
+455 AANIKLLYDWVQALQ

-486 RLTGTQYQLLYSS
+486 RLTLTQYQLLYSS
-499 HTSDSEVGS
+499 SSIDGAAGGDTGS

-531 SITPTY
+531 SITPTN
-537 GPNRPESRALVSEL
+537 GPNRPESRALVGEL

-556 GTIGAGRPSVITPP
+556 GSIGAGTPSAITPP
-570 AGLNALIGGGAAE
+570 AGLKALIGGGAAE

-623 VVMNVLSILASFGA
+623 VVMNMLSILASFGA
-637 LVWIFQEGNLSALLG
+637 LVWIFQEGNLSAILG

-717 VVVVAGSFAFAEIVL
+717 VVVVAGSFVFAEIVL
-732 IKALGVGVAVAVAL
+732 IKALGVGVAIAVAL

-761 LFGKWNWWAPHWMER
+761 LFGKWNWWAPRWMER

>member
-1 MGRRTQ
+1 M
-7 SARAARAARTARSAR
+7 
-22 RLPPFDRL
+22 
-30 GVFVHAHA
+30 HAHA
-38 RLVIAAWVVIV
+38 RLVIGAWVLIV
-49 CCALPFAPQAPGA
+49 LCALPFAPQAPGA

-80 ALERELGT
+80 ALESELGA

-94 LAISSTTLTPGT
+94 LAISSSTLTPGT
-106 SAFETAAQR
+106 VEFETAAQR

-133 IAPTQINIEKKI
+133 IAPTQISVEKKI

-158 SPAALDGIQA
+158 SPAALEGIQSA
-168 RLAEVDGIKVAI
+168 LVEVDGITVAI

-246 VTRMS
+246 ATRMS

-281 GKGAAIGDAVTR
+281 GRGAKLGDAVQR

-322 ILRSIGVAGAITVAI
+322 ILRSIGIAGAITVAI

-345 MPAILSLLGARVN
+345 MPAILSLLGPRVN
-358 RLAARRL
+358 RLAIRRL
-365 GNGRV
+365 GSGKV
-370 NERGPWARLARAVMR
+370 NERGPWARLARAVMH
-385 RPIAVALPTL
+385 RPLAVALPTL
-395 TLLIALGTPWLGV
+395 ALLIALGTPWLGV

-455 PTNIKLLYDWVQALQ
+455 AANIKLLYDWVQALQ

-486 RLTGTQYQLLYSS
+486 RLTLTQYQLLYSS
-499 HTSDSEVGS
+499 DS
-508 AAPPD
+508 ATPPD

-531 SITPTY
+531 SITPTN
-537 GPNRPESRALVSEL
+537 GPNRPESRALVGEL

-556 GTIGAGRPSVITPP
+556 GSIGAGAPSAITPP
-570 AGLNALIGGGAAE
+570 VGLNALIGGGAAE

-611 VLLRSIVLPIKA
+611 VLLRSVVLPIKA
-623 VVMNVLSILASFGA
+623 VVMNMLSILASFGA
-637 LVWIFQEGNLSALLG
+637 LVWIFQEGNLSAILG

-717 VVVVAGSFAFAEIVL
+717 VVVVAGSFVFAEIVL
-732 IKALGVGVAVAVAL
+732 IKALGVGVAIAVAL

-761 LFGKWNWWAPHWMER
+761 LFGKWNWWAPRWVER

-783 TEAETEARTR
+783 SEAETEARTR

>member
-1 MGRRTQ
+1 M
-7 SARAARAARTARSAR
+7 
-22 RLPPFDRL
+22 
-30 GVFVHAHA
+30 HAHA
-38 RLVIAAWVVIV
+38 RLVIGAWVLIV
-49 CCALPFAPQAPGA
+49 LCALPFAPQAPGA

-80 ALERELGT
+80 ALESELGA

-94 LAISSTTLTPGT
+94 LAISSSTLTPGT
-106 SAFETAAQR
+106 PQFEAAAQR

-120 ASAPHVVGSRSHL
+120 ANAPHVVGSRSHL
-133 IAPTQINIEKKI
+133 IAPTQVNVEKKI

-158 SPAALDGIQA
+158 SPAALEGIQA
-168 RLAEVDGIKVAI
+168 ALVEVDGIKVAL

-186 YADIQSVS
+186 YADIQIVS

-209 AVVLLLVFGS
+209 AIVLLLVFGS

-240 IFGVAQ
+240 IFGAAQ
-246 VTRMS
+246 ATRMS

-281 GKGAAIGDAVTR
+281 GRGAKLGDAVQR

-322 ILRSIGVAGAITVAI
+322 ILRSIGIAGAITVAI

-345 MPAILSLLGARVN
+345 MPAILSLLGPRVN
-358 RLAARRL
+358 RLAIRRL
-365 GNGRV
+365 GSGKV

-395 TLLIALGTPWLGV
+395 ALLIALGTPWLGV

-455 PTNIKLLYDWVQALQ
+455 AANIKLLYDWVQALQ

-486 RLTGTQYQLLYSS
+486 RLTLTQYQLLYSS
-499 HTSDSEVGS
+499 SSSDS
-508 AAPPD
+508 ATPPD

-531 SITPTY
+531 SITPTN
-537 GPNRPESRALVSEL
+537 GPNRPESRALVGEL

-556 GTIGAGRPSVITPP
+556 GSIAAGTPSAITPP

-623 VVMNVLSILASFGA
+623 VVMNTLSILASFGA
-637 LVWIFQEGNLSALLG
+637 LVWIFQEGNLSAILG

-695 NTAAV
+695 NAAAV

-717 VVVVAGSFAFAEIVL
+717 VVVVAGSFVFAEIVL
-732 IKALGVGVAVAVAL
+732 IKALGVGVAIAVAL

-761 LFGKWNWWAPHWMER
+761 LFGKWNWWAPRWMER

-783 TEAETEARTR
+783 TEAETEARAR

>member
-1 MGRRTQ
+1 M
-7 SARAARAARTARSAR
+7 
-22 RLPPFDRL
+22 PPFERL
-30 GVFVHAHA
+30 GAWVHAHR
-38 RLVIAAWVVIV
+38 RLVIGVWLLAVV
-49 CCALPFAPQAPGA
+49 CALPFAPQAPGA

-80 ALERELGT
+80 ALETELGA

-94 LAISSTTLTPGT
+94 LAITSSTLTPGT
-106 SAFETAAQR
+106 FAFEAAAQQ

-120 ASAPHVVGSRSHL
+120 ASAPHVVDSRSHL
-133 IAPTQINIEKKI
+133 IAPSQVNVAKRI

-158 SPAALDGIQA
+158 SPAALAGIQA
-168 RLAEVDGIKVAI
+168 ALVHVDGIDVAI

-209 AVVLLLVFGS
+209 AIVLLLVFGS
-219 AVAAGL
+219 LVAAGL

-232 TVIVALAA
+232 TVIVALGA

-246 VTRMS
+246 ATRMS

-281 GKGAAIGDAVTR
+281 GRGGTVGEAVQR

-322 ILRSIGVAGAITVAI
+322 ILRSIGIAGAITVAI
-337 AVASSVTL
+337 AVAASVTL
-345 MPAILSLLGARVN
+345 MPAILSLLGTRVN
-358 RLAARRL
+358 RLAIRRL
-365 GNGRV
+365 GSGVV

-385 RPIAVALPTL
+385 RPLAVALPTL
-395 TLLIALGTPWLGV
+395 ALLVALGTPWLGV
-408 RFNAPDGSILPE
+408 RFNAPDGSILPQ

-431 TDAFGEGSFSPMTAA
+431 TDAFGEGSFGPMTLA
-446 VRTDGPVTS
+446 VRTKGDVTS
-455 PTNIKLLYDWVQALQ
+455 PANIALLYDWVAALQ
-470 ADPRVA
+470 ADPRIA

-486 RLTGTQYQLLYSS
+486 RLTRTQYQLLYSS
-499 HTSDSEVGS
+499 RGS
-508 AAPPD
+508 TPPD
-513 RYAAQILSFTTA
+513 RYAAQILSLTTA
-525 GDLTTV
+525 ADLTAV

-556 GTIGAGRPSVITPP
+556 GTVGAGTRSAITPP
-570 AGLNALIGGGAAE
+570 DGLDALVGGGPAE
-583 IVDVVDTISGEF
+583 IVDVVDTISQEF
-595 PRTAAVVILA
+595 PRSAAVVILA

-611 VLLRSIVLPIKA
+611 VLLRSILLPIKA
-623 VVMNVLSILASFGA
+623 VVMNMLSILASFGA
-637 LVWIFQEGNLSALLG
+637 LVWIFQEGNLSAVLG

-695 NTAAV
+695 NVAAV

-732 IKALGVGVAVAVAL
+732 IKALGVGVAIAVAL

-761 LFGKWNWWAPHWMER
+761 LFGKWNWWAPQWMAR
-776 LLSGRIA
+776 LLAGRIA
-783 TEAETEARTR
+783 SEAETEARSR

>member
-1 MGRRTQ
+1 M
-7 SARAARAARTARSAR
+7 
-22 RLPPFDRL
+22 PPFERL
-30 GVFVHAHA
+30 GAFVHAHA
-38 RLVIAAWVVIV
+38 RLVTGAWVLIV
-49 CCALPFAPQAPGA
+49 LCALPFAPQAPGA

-80 ALERELGT
+80 ALESELGA

-94 LAISSTTLTPGT
+94 LAISSSTLTPGT
-106 SAFETAAQR
+106 VKFETAAQR

-133 IAPTQINIEKKI
+133 IAPTQVNAEKKI

-158 SPAALDGIQA
+158 SPAALEGIQA
-168 RLAEVDGIKVAI
+168 ALVEVDGIKVAL

-209 AVVLLLVFGS
+209 AIVLLLVFGS

-232 TVIVALAA
+232 TVLVALAA
-240 IFGVAQ
+240 IFGIAQ
-246 VTRMS
+246 ATRMS

-281 GKGAAIGDAVTR
+281 GRGAELGDAVQR

-322 ILRSIGVAGAITVAI
+322 ILRSIGIAGAITVAI

-345 MPAILSLLGARVN
+345 MPAILSLLGPRVN
-358 RLAARRL
+358 RLAIRRL
-365 GNGRV
+365 GSGKV

-385 RPIAVALPTL
+385 RPVAVALPTL
-395 TLLIALGTPWLGV
+395 ALLIALGTPWLGV

-455 PTNIKLLYDWVQALQ
+455 AANIKLLYDWVQALQ

-486 RLTGTQYQLLYSS
+486 RLTLTQYQLLYSS
-499 HTSDSEVGS
+499 TSTDSGAGSDAGS

-531 SITPTY
+531 SITPTN
-537 GPNRPESRALVSEL
+537 GPNRPESRALVGEL

-556 GTIGAGRPSVITPP
+556 GTIGAGTPSAITPP

-623 VVMNVLSILASFGA
+623 VVMNTLSILASFGA
-637 LVWIFQEGNLSALLG
+637 LVWIFQEGNLSAILG

-695 NTAAV
+695 NAAAV

-717 VVVVAGSFAFAEIVL
+717 VVVVAGSFVFAEIVL
-732 IKALGVGVAVAVAL
+732 IKALGVGVAIAVAL

-761 LFGKWNWWAPHWMER
+761 LFGKWNWWAPRWMER

-783 TEAETEARTR
+783 TEAETEARAR

>member
-1 MGRRTQ
+1 MARRV
-7 SARAARAARTARSAR
+7 RAARS
-22 RLPPFDRL
+22 LPPFERL
-30 GVFVHAHA
+30 GAFVHAHA
-38 RLVIAAWVVIV
+38 RLVIGAWVLIV
-49 CCALPFAPQAPGA
+49 LCALPFAPQAPGA

-80 ALERELGT
+80 ALESELGA

-106 SAFETAAQR
+106 VEFETAAQR

-133 IAPTQINIEKKI
+133 IAPTQISVEKKI

-158 SPAALDGIQA
+158 SPAALEGIQSA
-168 RLAEVDGIKVAI
+168 LVEVDGITVAI

-246 VTRMS
+246 ATRMS

-281 GKGAAIGDAVTR
+281 GRGAKLGDAVQR

-322 ILRSIGVAGAITVAI
+322 ILRSIGIAGAITVAI

-345 MPAILSLLGARVN
+345 MPAILSLLGPRVN
-358 RLAARRL
+358 RLAIRRL
-365 GNGRV
+365 GSGKV

-385 RPIAVALPTL
+385 RPLAVALPTL
-395 TLLIALGTPWLGV
+395 ALLIALGTPWLGV

-455 PTNIKLLYDWVQALQ
+455 AANIKLLYDWVQALQ

-486 RLTGTQYQLLYSS
+486 RLTLTQYQLLYSS
-499 HTSDSEVGS
+499 SSFDS
-508 AAPPD
+508 ATPPD

-531 SITPTY
+531 SITPTN
-537 GPNRPESRALVSEL
+537 GPNRPESRALVGEL

-556 GTIGAGRPSVITPP
+556 GSIGAGTPSAITPP

-605 TLLILA
+605 TLIILA

-623 VVMNVLSILASFGA
+623 VVMNMLSILASFGA
-637 LVWIFQEGNLSALLG
+637 LVWIFQEGNLSAILG

-717 VVVVAGSFAFAEIVL
+717 VVVVAGSFVFAEIVL
-732 IKALGVGVAVAVAL
+732 IKALGVGVAIAVAL

-761 LFGKWNWWAPHWMER
+761 LFGKWNWWAPRWMER

>member
-1 MGRRTQ
+1 MARRV
-7 SARAARAARTARSAR
+7 RAARK
-22 RLPPFDRL
+22 LPPFEQL
-30 GVFVHAHA
+30 GAFVHAHA
-38 RLVIAAWVVIV
+38 RLVIGAWILIV
-49 CCALPFAPQAPGA
+49 LCALPFAPQAPGA

-80 ALERELGT
+80 ALESELGA

-106 SAFETAAQR
+106 PQFETAAQR

-133 IAPTQINIEKKI
+133 IAPTQINVEKKI

-158 SPAALDGIQA
+158 SPAALEGIQA
-168 RLAEVDGIKVAI
+168 ALVEVDGIKVAV

-246 VTRMS
+246 ATRMS

-281 GKGAAIGDAVTR
+281 GRGAKLGDAVQR

-322 ILRSIGVAGAITVAI
+322 ILRSIGIAGAITVAI

-345 MPAILSLLGARVN
+345 MPAILSLLGPRVN
-358 RLAARRL
+358 RLAIRRL
-365 GNGRV
+365 GSGKV

-385 RPIAVALPTL
+385 RPLAVALPTL
-395 TLLIALGTPWLGV
+395 ALLIALGTPWLGV

-420 RVPSRQALDAL
+420 RVASRQALDAL

-455 PTNIKLLYDWVQALQ
+455 AANIKLLYDWVQALQ

-486 RLTGTQYQLLYSS
+486 RLTLTQYQLLYSS
-499 HTSDSEVGS
+499 DS
-508 AAPPD
+508 ATPPD

-531 SITPTY
+531 SITPTN
-537 GPNRPESRALVSEL
+537 GPNRPESRALVGEL

-556 GTIGAGRPSVITPP
+556 GSIGAGTPSAITPP
-570 AGLNALIGGGAAE
+570 MGLNALIGGGAAE

-637 LVWIFQEGNLSALLG
+637 LVWIFQEGNLSAILG

-732 IKALGVGVAVAVAL
+732 IKALGVGVAIAVAL

-783 TEAETEARTR
+783 SEAETEARTR

>member
-1 MGRRTQ
+1 MAQKRRVT
-7 SARAARAARTARSAR
+7 R
-22 RLPPFDRL
+22 RLPPFERL
-30 GVFVHAHA
+30 GAFVHAHA
-38 RLVIAAWVVIV
+38 RLVIGAWVLIV
-49 CCALPFAPQAPGA
+49 LCALPFAPQAPGA

-80 ALERELGT
+80 ALESELGA

-94 LAISSTTLTPGT
+94 LAISSSTLTPGT
-106 SAFETAAQR
+106 PQFEAAAQR

-120 ASAPHVVGSRSHL
+120 ANAPHVVGSRSHL
-133 IAPTQINIEKKI
+133 IAPTQVNVEKKI

-158 SPAALDGIQA
+158 SPAALEGIQA
-168 RLAEVDGIKVAI
+168 ALVEVDGIKVAL

-186 YADIQSVS
+186 YADIQIVS

-209 AVVLLLVFGS
+209 AIVLLLVFGS

-240 IFGVAQ
+240 IFGAAQ
-246 VTRMS
+246 ATRMS

-281 GKGAAIGDAVTR
+281 GRGAKLGDAVQR

-322 ILRSIGVAGAITVAI
+322 ILRSIGIAGAITVAI

-345 MPAILSLLGARVN
+345 MPAILSLLGPRVN
-358 RLAARRL
+358 RLAIRRL
-365 GNGRV
+365 GSGKV

-395 TLLIALGTPWLGV
+395 ALLIALGTPWLGV

-455 PTNIKLLYDWVQALQ
+455 AANIKLLYDWVQALQ

-486 RLTGTQYQLLYSS
+486 RLTLTQYQLLYSS
-499 HTSDSEVGS
+499 SSTDG
-508 AAPPD
+508 ATPPD

-531 SITPTY
+531 SITPTN
-537 GPNRPESRALVSEL
+537 GPNRPESRALVGEL

-556 GTIGAGRPSVITPP
+556 GSIAAGTPSAITPP

-623 VVMNVLSILASFGA
+623 VVMNTLSILASFGA
-637 LVWIFQEGNLSALLG
+637 LVWIFQEGNLSAILG

-695 NTAAV
+695 NAAAV

-717 VVVVAGSFAFAEIVL
+717 VVVVAGSFVFAEIVL
-732 IKALGVGVAVAVAL
+732 IKALGVGVAIAVAL

-761 LFGKWNWWAPHWMER
+761 LFGKWNWWAPRWMER

-783 TEAETEARTR
+783 TEAETEARAR

>member
-1 MGRRTQ
+1 M
-7 SARAARAARTARSAR
+7 AR
-22 RLPPFDRL
+22 RLPPFERL
-30 GVFVHAHA
+30 GAFVHAHA
-38 RLVIAAWVVIV
+38 RLVIGAWVVIV
-49 CCALPFAPQAPGA
+49 LCALPFAPQAPGA

-80 ALERELGT
+80 ALESELGA

-94 LAISSTTLTPGT
+94 LAISSSTLIPGT
-106 SAFETAAQR
+106 PQFEAAAQR

-120 ASAPHVVGSRSHL
+120 ARAPHVVGSRSHL
-133 IAPTQINIEKKI
+133 IAPTQVNVEKKI

-158 SPAALDGIQA
+158 SPAALEGIQA
-168 RLAEVDGIKVAI
+168 ALVEVDGIKVAL

-186 YADIQSVS
+186 YADIQIVS

-209 AVVLLLVFGS
+209 AIVLLLVFGS

-232 TVIVALAA
+232 TVLVALAA

-246 VTRMS
+246 ATRMS

-281 GKGAAIGDAVTR
+281 GRGAKLGDAVQR

-322 ILRSIGVAGAITVAI
+322 ILRSIGIAGAITVAI

-345 MPAILSLLGARVN
+345 MPAILSLLGPRVN
-358 RLAARRL
+358 RLAIRRL
-365 GNGRV
+365 GSGKV

-395 TLLIALGTPWLGV
+395 ALLIALGTPWLGV

-455 PTNIKLLYDWVQALQ
+455 AANIKLLYDWVQALQ

-486 RLTGTQYQLLYSS
+486 RLTLTQYQLLYSS
-499 HTSDSEVGS
+499 SSTDG

-531 SITPTY
+531 SITPTN
-537 GPNRPESRALVSEL
+537 GPNRPESRALVGEL

-556 GTIGAGRPSVITPP
+556 GTIGAGTPSAITPP

-623 VVMNVLSILASFGA
+623 VVMNTLSILASFGA
-637 LVWIFQEGNLSALLG
+637 LVWIFQDGNLSALLG

-695 NTAAV
+695 NAAAV

-717 VVVVAGSFAFAEIVL
+717 VVVVAGSFVFAEIVL
-732 IKALGVGVAVAVAL
+732 IKALGVGVAIAVAL

-761 LFGKWNWWAPHWMER
+761 LFGKWNWWAPRWMER

-783 TEAETEARTR
+783 TEAETEARAR

>member
-1 MGRRTQ
+1 VVQRKRVAQ
-7 SARAARAARTARSAR
+7 AARSAR
-22 RLPPFDRL
+22 RLPPFERL
-30 GVFVHAHA
+30 GAFVHAHA
-38 RLVIAAWVVIV
+38 RLVIGAWVLIGF
-49 CCALPFAPQAPGA
+49 CALPFAPQAPGA

-80 ALERELGT
+80 ALESELGA

-94 LAISSTTLTPGT
+94 LAISSSTLTPGT
-106 SAFETAAQR
+106 PQFETAAQR

-120 ASAPHVVGSRSHL
+120 ARAPHVVGSRSHL
-133 IAPTQINIEKKI
+133 IAPTQVNVEKKI

-158 SPAALDGIQA
+158 SPAALEGIQA
-168 RLAEVDGIKVAI
+168 ALVEVDGIEVAL

-186 YADIQSVS
+186 YADIQIVS

-209 AVVLLLVFGS
+209 AIVLLLVFGS

-232 TVIVALAA
+232 TVLVALAA
-240 IFGVAQ
+240 IFGIAQ
-246 VTRMS
+246 ATRMS

-281 GKGAAIGDAVTR
+281 GRGAKLGDAVQR
-293 TVATAGR
+293 TVSTAGR

-322 ILRSIGVAGAITVAI
+322 ILRSIGIAGAITVAI

-345 MPAILSLLGARVN
+345 MPAILSLLGPRVN
-358 RLAARRL
+358 RLAIRRL
-365 GNGRV
+365 GSGKV

-385 RPIAVALPTL
+385 RPLAVALPTL
-395 TLLIALGTPWLGV
+395 ALLIALGTPWLGV

-455 PTNIKLLYDWVQALQ
+455 AANIKLLYDWVQALQ

-486 RLTGTQYQLLYSS
+486 RLTLTQYQLLYSS
-499 HTSDSEVGS
+499 SSFDS
-508 AAPPD
+508 ATPPD

-531 SITPTY
+531 SITPTN
-537 GPNRPESRALVSEL
+537 GPNRPESRALVGEL

-556 GTIGAGRPSVITPP
+556 GTIGAGTPSAITPP

-583 IVDVVDTISGEF
+583 IVDVVDTISSEF

-623 VVMNVLSILASFGA
+623 VVMNTLSILASFGA
-637 LVWIFQEGNLSALLG
+637 LVWIFQDGNLSALLG

-695 NTAAV
+695 NAAAV

-717 VVVVAGSFAFAEIVL
+717 VVVVAGSFVFAEIVL
-732 IKALGVGVAVAVAL
+732 IKALGVGVAIAVAL

-761 LFGKWNWWAPHWMER
+761 LFGKWNWWAPRWMER

-783 TEAETEARTR
+783 TEAETEARAR

>member
-1 MGRRTQ
+1 M
-7 SARAARAARTARSAR
+7 ARK
-22 RLPPFDRL
+22 LPPFERL
-30 GVFVHAHA
+30 GAFVHAHA
-38 RLVIAAWVVIV
+38 KLVIGAWVLIV
-49 CCALPFAPQAPGA
+49 LCALPFAPQAPGA

-80 ALERELGT
+80 ALESELGA

-106 SAFETAAQR
+106 VEFETAAQR

-133 IAPTQINIEKKI
+133 IAPTQINVEKKI

-158 SPAALDGIQA
+158 SPAALEGIQSA
-168 RLAEVDGIKVAI
+168 LVEVDGIKVAI

-209 AVVLLLVFGS
+209 AIVLLLVFGS

-246 VTRMS
+246 ATRMS

-281 GKGAAIGDAVTR
+281 GRGAKLGDAVQR

-322 ILRSIGVAGAITVAI
+322 ILRSIGIAGAITVAI

-345 MPAILSLLGARVN
+345 MPAILSLLGPRVN
-358 RLAARRL
+358 RLAIRRL
-365 GNGRV
+365 GSGKV

-385 RPIAVALPTL
+385 RPVAVALPTL
-395 TLLIALGTPWLGV
+395 ALLIALGTPWLGV

-455 PTNIKLLYDWVQALQ
+455 AANIKLLYDWVQALQ

-486 RLTGTQYQLLYSS
+486 RLTLTQYQLLYSS
-499 HTSDSEVGS
+499 SSFDS
-508 AAPPD
+508 ATPPD

-531 SITPTY
+531 SITPTN
-537 GPNRPESRALVSEL
+537 GPNRPESRALVGEL

-556 GTIGAGRPSVITPP
+556 GTIGAGTPSAITPP

-605 TLLILA
+605 TLIILA

-623 VVMNVLSILASFGA
+623 VVMNTLSILASFGA
-637 LVWIFQEGNLSALLG
+637 LVWIFQEGNLSAILG

-717 VVVVAGSFAFAEIVL
+717 VVVVAGSFVFAEIVL
-732 IKALGVGVAVAVAL
+732 IKALGVGVAIAVAL

-761 LFGKWNWWAPHWMER
+761 LFGKWNWWAPRWMER

>member
-1 MGRRTQ
+1 M
-7 SARAARAARTARSAR
+7 
-22 RLPPFDRL
+22 
-30 GVFVHAHA
+30 
-38 RLVIAAWVVIV
+38 
-49 CCALPFAPQAPGA
+49 
-62 LQAGGFDLPTLE
+62 
-74 SARSRA
+74 
-80 ALERELGT
+80 
-88 PPSALV
+88 
-94 LAISSTTLTPGT
+94 
-106 SAFETAAQR
+106 
-115 AVAGV
+115 
-120 ASAPHVVGSRSHL
+120 VGSRSHL
-133 IAPTQINIEKKI
+133 IAPTQVNAEKKI

-158 SPAALDGIQA
+158 SPAALEGIQA
-168 RLAEVDGIKVAI
+168 ALVEVDGIKVAL

-186 YADIQSVS
+186 YADIQIVS

-209 AVVLLLVFGS
+209 AIVLLLVFGS

-232 TVIVALAA
+232 TVIVAFAA

-246 VTRMS
+246 ATRMS

-281 GKGAAIGDAVTR
+281 GRGAKLGDAVQR

-322 ILRSIGVAGAITVAI
+322 ILRSIGIAGAITVAI

-345 MPAILSLLGARVN
+345 MPAILSILGTRVN
-358 RLAARRL
+358 RLAIRRL
-365 GNGRV
+365 GSGKV

-385 RPIAVALPTL
+385 RPLAVALPTL
-395 TLLIALGTPWLGV
+395 ALLIALGTPWLGV

-455 PTNIKLLYDWVQALQ
+455 AANIKLLYDWVQALQ

-486 RLTGTQYQLLYSS
+486 RLTLTQYQLLYSS
-499 HTSDSEVGS
+499 SSFDS
-508 AAPPD
+508 ATPPD

-531 SITPTY
+531 SITPTN
-537 GPNRPESRALVSEL
+537 GPNRPESRALVGEL

-556 GTIGAGRPSVITPP
+556 GSIGAGTPSAITPP

-623 VVMNVLSILASFGA
+623 VVMNMLSILASFGA
-637 LVWIFQEGNLSALLG
+637 LVWIFQEGNLSAILG

-717 VVVVAGSFAFAEIVL
+717 VVVVAGSFVFAEIVL
-732 IKALGVGVAVAVAL
+732 IKALGVGVAIAVAL

-761 LFGKWNWWAPHWMER
+761 LFGKWNWWAPRWMER

>member
-1 MGRRTQ
+1 MAQRRRV
-7 SARAARAARTARSAR
+7 ARAAR
-22 RLPPFDRL
+22 RLPPFERL
-30 GVFVHAHA
+30 GAFVHAHA
-38 RLVIAAWVVIV
+38 RLVIGAWVLIV
-49 CCALPFAPQAPGA
+49 LCALPFAPQAPGA

-74 SARSRA
+74 SARSRT
-80 ALERELGT
+80 ALESELGA

-94 LAISSTTLTPGT
+94 LAISSSTLIPGT
-106 SAFETAAQR
+106 PQFETAAQR

-133 IAPTQINIEKKI
+133 IAPTQVNVEKKI

-158 SPAALDGIQA
+158 SPAALEGIQA
-168 RLAEVDGIKVAI
+168 ALVEVDGIKVAL

-186 YADIQSVS
+186 YADIQIVS

-209 AVVLLLVFGS
+209 AIVLLLVFGS

-232 TVIVALAA
+232 TVLVALAA
-240 IFGVAQ
+240 IFGIAQ
-246 VTRMS
+246 ATRMS

-281 GKGAAIGDAVTR
+281 GRGGKLGDAVQR

-322 ILRSIGVAGAITVAI
+322 ILRSIGIAGAITVAI

-345 MPAILSLLGARVN
+345 MPAILSILGPRVN
-358 RLAARRL
+358 RLAIRRL
-365 GNGRV
+365 GSGKV

-385 RPIAVALPTL
+385 RPVAVALPTL
-395 TLLIALGTPWLGV
+395 ALLIALGTPWLGV

-455 PTNIKLLYDWVQALQ
+455 AANIKLLYDWVQALQ

-486 RLTGTQYQLLYSS
+486 RLTLTQYQLLYSS
-499 HTSDSEVGS
+499 TSTDGGAGGAAGS

-513 RYAAQILSFTTA
+513 RYAAQILSLTTA

-531 SITPTY
+531 SITPTN
-537 GPNRPESRALVSEL
+537 GPNRPESRALVGEL

-556 GTIGAGRPSVITPP
+556 GTIGAGTPSAITPP
-570 AGLNALIGGGAAE
+570 TGLNALIGGGAAE

-605 TLLILA
+605 TLIILA

-623 VVMNVLSILASFGA
+623 VVMNTLSILASFGA

-695 NTAAV
+695 NAAAV

-717 VVVVAGSFAFAEIVL
+717 VVVVAGSFVFAEIVL
-732 IKALGVGVAVAVAL
+732 IKALGVGVAIAVAL

-761 LFGKWNWWAPHWMER
+761 LFGKWNWWAPRWMER

>member
-1 MGRRTQ
+1 
-7 SARAARAARTARSAR
+7 
-22 RLPPFDRL
+22 
-30 GVFVHAHA
+30 
-38 RLVIAAWVVIV
+38 
-49 CCALPFAPQAPGA
+49 
-62 LQAGGFDLPTLE
+62 
-74 SARSRA
+74 
-80 ALERELGT
+80 
-88 PPSALV
+88 
-94 LAISSTTLTPGT
+94 
-106 SAFETAAQR
+106 
-115 AVAGV
+115 
-120 ASAPHVVGSRSHL
+120 L
-133 IAPTQINIEKKI
+133 IAPTQVNVEKKI

-158 SPAALDGIQA
+158 SPAALEGIQA
-168 RLAEVDGIKVAI
+168 ALVEVDGIKVAL

-186 YADIQSVS
+186 YADIQIVS

-209 AVVLLLVFGS
+209 AIVLLLVFGS

-232 TVIVALAA
+232 TVLVALAA
-240 IFGVAQ
+240 IFGIAQ
-246 VTRMS
+246 ATRMS

-281 GKGAAIGDAVTR
+281 GRGAKLGDAVQR

-322 ILRSIGVAGAITVAI
+322 ILRSIGIAGAITVAI

-345 MPAILSLLGARVN
+345 MPAILSLLGPRVN
-358 RLAARRL
+358 RLAIRRL
-365 GNGRV
+365 GSGKV

-395 TLLIALGTPWLGV
+395 ALLIALGTPWLGV

-455 PTNIKLLYDWVQALQ
+455 AANIKLLYDWVQALQ

-486 RLTGTQYQLLYSS
+486 RLTLTQYQLLYSS
-499 HTSDSEVGS
+499 SSTDG
-508 AAPPD
+508 ATPPD

-531 SITPTY
+531 SITPTN
-537 GPNRPESRALVSEL
+537 GPNRPESRALVGEL

-556 GTIGAGRPSVITPP
+556 GTIGAGTPSAITPP

-623 VVMNVLSILASFGA
+623 VVMNTLSILASFGA
-637 LVWIFQEGNLSALLG
+637 LVWIFQDGNLSALLG

-695 NTAAV
+695 NATAV

-717 VVVVAGSFAFAEIVL
+717 VVVVAGSFVFAEIVL
-732 IKALGVGVAVAVAL
+732 IKALGVGVAIAVAL

-761 LFGKWNWWAPHWMER
+761 LFGKWNWWAPRWMER

-783 TEAETEARTR
+783 TEAETEARAR

>member
-1 MGRRTQ
+1 M
-7 SARAARAARTARSAR
+7 ARAAR
-22 RLPPFDRL
+22 RLPPFERL
-30 GVFVHAHA
+30 GAFVHAHA
-38 RLVIAAWVVIV
+38 RLVIGAWVLIV
-49 CCALPFAPQAPGA
+49 LCALPFAPQAPGA

-80 ALERELGT
+80 ALESELGA

-106 SAFETAAQR
+106 VEFETAAQR

-133 IAPTQINIEKKI
+133 IAPTQVNVEKKI

-158 SPAALDGIQA
+158 SPAALEGIQA
-168 RLAEVDGIKVAI
+168 ALVEVDGIKVAL

-186 YADIQSVS
+186 YADIQIVS

-209 AVVLLLVFGS
+209 AIVLLLVFGS

-246 VTRMS
+246 ATRMS

-281 GKGAAIGDAVTR
+281 GRGAKLGDAVQR

-322 ILRSIGVAGAITVAI
+322 ILRSIGIAGAITVAI

-345 MPAILSLLGARVN
+345 MPAILSLLGPRVN
-358 RLAARRL
+358 RLAIRRL
-365 GNGRV
+365 GSGKV

-385 RPIAVALPTL
+385 RPVAVALPTL
-395 TLLIALGTPWLGV
+395 ALLIALGTPWLGV

-455 PTNIKLLYDWVQALQ
+455 AANIKLLYDWVQALQ

-486 RLTGTQYQLLYSS
+486 RLTLTQYQLLYSS
-499 HTSDSEVGS
+499 SSIDGAAGSDAGS

-531 SITPTY
+531 SITPTN
-537 GPNRPESRALVSEL
+537 GPNRPESRTLLGEL

-556 GTIGAGRPSVITPP
+556 GTIGAGTPSAITPL
-570 AGLNALIGGGAAE
+570 AGLNALVGGGAAE

-611 VLLRSIVLPIKA
+611 VLLRSVVLPIKA
-623 VVMNVLSILASFGA
+623 VVMNTLSILASFGA
-637 LVWIFQEGNLSALLG
+637 LVWIFQEGNLSAILG

-717 VVVVAGSFAFAEIVL
+717 VVVVAGSFVFAEIVL
-732 IKALGVGVAVAVAL
+732 IKALGVGVAIAVAL

-761 LFGKWNWWAPHWMER
+761 LFGKWNWWAPRWMER

-783 TEAETEARTR
+783 TEAETEARAR

>member
-1 MGRRTQ
+1 V
-7 SARAARAARTARSAR
+7 
-22 RLPPFDRL
+22 PPFERL
-30 GVFVHAHA
+30 GAFVHAHA
-38 RLVIAAWVVIV
+38 RLVIGAWVLIV
-49 CCALPFAPQAPGA
+49 LCALPFAPQAPGA

-80 ALERELGT
+80 ALESELGA

-94 LAISSTTLTPGT
+94 LAINSSTLTPGT
-106 SAFETAAQR
+106 VEFETAAQR

-133 IAPTQINIEKKI
+133 IAPTQINVEKKI

-158 SPAALDGIQA
+158 SPAALEGIQSA
-168 RLAEVDGIKVAI
+168 LVEVDGIKVAI

-246 VTRMS
+246 ATRMS

-281 GKGAAIGDAVTR
+281 GRGAKLGDAVQR

-322 ILRSIGVAGAITVAI
+322 ILRSIGIAGAITVAI

-345 MPAILSLLGARVN
+345 MPAILSLLGPRVN
-358 RLAARRL
+358 RLAIRRL
-365 GNGRV
+365 GSGKV

-385 RPIAVALPTL
+385 RPLAVALPTL
-395 TLLIALGTPWLGV
+395 ALLIALGTPWLGV

-455 PTNIKLLYDWVQALQ
+455 AANIKLLYDWVQALQ

-486 RLTGTQYQLLYSS
+486 RLTLTQYQLLYSS
-499 HTSDSEVGS
+499 SSIDGAAGGDTGS

-531 SITPTY
+531 SITPTN
-537 GPNRPESRALVSEL
+537 GPNRPESRALVGEL

-556 GTIGAGRPSVITPP
+556 GSIGAGTPSAITPP
-570 AGLNALIGGGAAE
+570 AGLKALIGGGAAE

-623 VVMNVLSILASFGA
+623 VVMNMLSILASFGA
-637 LVWIFQEGNLSALLG
+637 LVWIFQEGNLSAILG

-717 VVVVAGSFAFAEIVL
+717 VVVVAGSFVFAEIVL
-732 IKALGVGVAVAVAL
+732 IKALGVGVAIAVAL

-761 LFGKWNWWAPHWMER
+761 LFGKWNWWAPRWMER

>member
-1 MGRRTQ
+1 MARRV
-7 SARAARAARTARSAR
+7 RAARS
-22 RLPPFDRL
+22 LPPFERL
-30 GVFVHAHA
+30 GAFVHAHA
-38 RLVIAAWVVIV
+38 RLVIGAWVLMVL
-49 CCALPFAPQAPGA
+49 CALPFAPQAPGA

-80 ALERELGT
+80 ALESELGA

-94 LAISSTTLTPGT
+94 LAISSSTLTPGT
-106 SAFETAAQR
+106 VEFETAAQR

-133 IAPTQINIEKKI
+133 IAPTQINVEKKI

-158 SPAALDGIQA
+158 SPAALEGIQSA
-168 RLAEVDGIKVAI
+168 LVEVDGIKVAI

-246 VTRMS
+246 ATRMS

-281 GKGAAIGDAVTR
+281 GRGAKLGDAVQR

-322 ILRSIGVAGAITVAI
+322 ILRSIGIAGAITVAI

-345 MPAILSLLGARVN
+345 MPAILSLLGPRVN
-358 RLAARRL
+358 RLAIRRL

-385 RPIAVALPTL
+385 RPVAVALPTL
-395 TLLIALGTPWLGV
+395 ALLIALGTPWLGV

-455 PTNIKLLYDWVQALQ
+455 AANIKLLYDWVQALQ

-486 RLTGTQYQLLYSS
+486 RLTLTQYQLLYSS
-499 HTSDSEVGS
+499 SSFDS
-508 AAPPD
+508 ATPPD

-531 SITPTY
+531 SITPTN
-537 GPNRPESRALVSEL
+537 GPNRPESRALVGEL

-556 GTIGAGRPSVITPP
+556 GSIGAGTPSAITPP
-570 AGLNALIGGGAAE
+570 VGLNALIGGGAAE

-611 VLLRSIVLPIKA
+611 VLLRSIVLPVKA

-637 LVWIFQEGNLSALLG
+637 LVWIFQEGNLSAILG

-717 VVVVAGSFAFAEIVL
+717 VVVVAGSFVFAEIVL
-732 IKALGVGVAVAVAL
+732 IKALGVGVAIAVAL

-761 LFGKWNWWAPHWMER
+761 LFGKWNWWAPRWMER

>member
-1 MGRRTQ
+1 V
-7 SARAARAARTARSAR
+7 ARTAR
-22 RLPPFDRL
+22 RLPPFERL
-30 GVFVHAHA
+30 GAFVHAHA
-38 RLVIAAWVVIV
+38 RLVIGAWVLIV
-49 CCALPFAPQAPGA
+49 LCALPFAPQAPGA

-80 ALERELGT
+80 ALESELGA

-94 LAISSTTLTPGT
+94 LAISSSTLIPGT
-106 SAFETAAQR
+106 PQFETAAQR

-120 ASAPHVVGSRSHL
+120 ARAPHVVGSRSHL
-133 IAPTQINIEKKI
+133 IAPTQVNVEKKI

-158 SPAALDGIQA
+158 SPAALEGIQA
-168 RLAEVDGIKVAI
+168 ALIEVDGIKVAL

-186 YADIQSVS
+186 YADIQIVS

-209 AVVLLLVFGS
+209 AIVLLLVFGS

-232 TVIVALAA
+232 TVLVALAA
-240 IFGVAQ
+240 IFGIAQ
-246 VTRMS
+246 ATRMS

-281 GKGAAIGDAVTR
+281 GRGAKLGDAVQR

-322 ILRSIGVAGAITVAI
+322 ILRSIGIAGAITVAI

-345 MPAILSLLGARVN
+345 MPAILSLLGPRVN
-358 RLAARRL
+358 RLAIRRL
-365 GNGRV
+365 GSGKV

-385 RPIAVALPTL
+385 RPVAVALPTL
-395 TLLIALGTPWLGV
+395 ALLIALGTPWLGV

-455 PTNIKLLYDWVQALQ
+455 AANIKLLYDWVQALQ

-486 RLTGTQYQLLYSS
+486 RLTLTQYQLLYSS
-499 HTSDSEVGS
+499 SSTDSGAGGAAGS

-531 SITPTY
+531 SITPTN
-537 GPNRPESRALVSEL
+537 GPNRPESRALVGEL

-556 GTIGAGRPSVITPP
+556 GTIGAGTPSAITPP

-623 VVMNVLSILASFGA
+623 VVMNTLSILASFGA
-637 LVWIFQEGNLSALLG
+637 LVWIFQDGNLSALLG

-695 NTAAV
+695 NAAAV

-717 VVVVAGSFAFAEIVL
+717 VVVVAGSFVFAEIVL
-732 IKALGVGVAVAVAL
+732 IKALGVGVAIAVAL

-761 LFGKWNWWAPHWMER
+761 LFGKWNWWAPRWMER

-783 TEAETEARTR
+783 TEAETEARAR

>member
-1 MGRRTQ
+1 M
-7 SARAARAARTARSAR
+7 
-22 RLPPFDRL
+22 
-30 GVFVHAHA
+30 HAHA
-38 RLVIAAWVVIV
+38 RLVIGAWVLIV
-49 CCALPFAPQAPGA
+49 LCALPFAPQAPGA

-80 ALERELGT
+80 ALESELGA

-94 LAISSTTLTPGT
+94 LAISSSTLTPGT
-106 SAFETAAQR
+106 PQFEAAAQR

-120 ASAPHVVGSRSHL
+120 ANAPHVVGSRSHL
-133 IAPTQINIEKKI
+133 IAPTQVNVEKKI

-158 SPAALDGIQA
+158 SPAALEGIQA
-168 RLAEVDGIKVAI
+168 ALVEVDGIKVAL

-186 YADIQSVS
+186 YADIQIVS

-209 AVVLLLVFGS
+209 AIVLLLVFGS

-240 IFGVAQ
+240 IFGAAQ
-246 VTRMS
+246 ATRMS

-281 GKGAAIGDAVTR
+281 GRGAKLGDAVQR

-322 ILRSIGVAGAITVAI
+322 ILRSIGIAGAITVAI

-345 MPAILSLLGARVN
+345 MPAILSLLGPRVN
-358 RLAARRL
+358 RLAIRRL
-365 GNGRV
+365 GSGKV

-395 TLLIALGTPWLGV
+395 ALLIALGTPWLGV

-455 PTNIKLLYDWVQALQ
+455 AANIKLLYDWVQALQ

-486 RLTGTQYQLLYSS
+486 RLTLTQYQLLYSS
-499 HTSDSEVGS
+499 SSTDG
-508 AAPPD
+508 ATPPD

-531 SITPTY
+531 SITPTN
-537 GPNRPESRALVSEL
+537 GPNRPESRALVGEL

-556 GTIGAGRPSVITPP
+556 GSIAAGTPSAITPP

-623 VVMNVLSILASFGA
+623 VVMNTLSILASFGA

-695 NTAAV
+695 NAAAV

-717 VVVVAGSFAFAEIVL
+717 VVVVAGSFVFAEIVL
-732 IKALGVGVAVAVAL
+732 IKALGVGVAIAVAL

-761 LFGKWNWWAPHWMER
+761 LFGKWNWWAPRWMER

-783 TEAETEARTR
+783 TEAETEARAR